1 MVALF
6 VFTYYSL
13 WVLVVPFLSPR
24 SSLQS
29 FFLPRYY
36 SVAIP
41 VCLLVVGL
49 SGIAAYLGMVMV
61 KSGKKKAA

>member
-1 MVALF
+1 M
-6 VFTYYSL
+6 
-13 WVLVVPFLSPR
+13 VVPFLSAQ
-24 SSLQS
+24 SALQS

-36 SVAIP
+36 AVALP

-49 SGIAAYLGMVMV
+49 AGIGAYLGSVMI